1 MPIFMEKKNVK
12 KIAQESPKI
21 IKIYRDMRACR
32 KKNISSHH
40 IALQKIKLIVDKN
53 ENAKSFQNLYD

>member
-1 MPIFMEKKNVK
+1 
-12 KIAQESPKI
+12 
-21 IKIYRDMRACR
+21 MRACR
-32 KKNISSHH
+32 KKNISSH